1 MQNVATRNNALASL
15 RAALIAERDRL
26 TSKTADTLQVLAAP
40 QNVAVEDQVSL
51 LHEQFVALS
60 RHSTDRHTLALVTA
74 ALNRFDR
81 GEYGMCEECE
91 GEISIK
97 RLRAIPWASRCMP
110 CQEQLESLRSR
121 PDATLAL
128 TAFG

>member
-1 MQNVATRNNALASL
+1 MQNVATRNNALAAL

-26 TSKTADTLQVLAAP
+26 ASKAPDTREVLAAP
-40 QNVAVEDQVSL
+40 QNVAAEDQVSL

-60 RHSTDRHTLALVTA
+60 RHSTERRTLALITA

-81 GEYGMCEECE
+81 GEYGVCEECE
-91 GEISIK
+91 GEISVK

-110 CQEQLESLRSR
+110 CQEQLESQSSR
-121 PDATLAL
+121 RGNLAL
-128 TAFG
+128 AAYG

>member
-1 MQNVATRNNALASL
+1 MQNVATRSNALAAL

-26 TSKTADTLQVLAAP
+26 ASKTPDTREVLAAP

-60 RHSTDRHTLALVTA
+60 RHSTDRRTLALIMA

-81 GEYGMCEECE
+81 GEYGICEECE
-91 GEISIK
+91 GEISVK

-121 PDATLAL
+121 QDATLAL

>member
-1 MQNVATRNNALASL
+1 MQNVATRNNALAPL
-15 RAALIAERDRL
+15 RDALIAERDRL
-26 TSKTADTLQVLAAP
+26 ASKTADTLQVLAAP
-40 QNVAVEDQVSL
+40 QYVAAEDQVSL

-60 RHSTDRHTLALVTA
+60 RHGTDRRTRALITA

-81 GEYGMCEECE
+81 GEYGICEECE
-91 GEISIK
+91 GEISVK

-121 PDATLAL
+121 QDATLAL